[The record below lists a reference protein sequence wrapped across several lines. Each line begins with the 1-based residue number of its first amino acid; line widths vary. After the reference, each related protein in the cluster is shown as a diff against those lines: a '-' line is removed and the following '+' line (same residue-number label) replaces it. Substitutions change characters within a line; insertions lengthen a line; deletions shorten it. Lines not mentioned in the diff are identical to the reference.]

1 MGLAALQSIV
11 RDDVSSVLGCSIP
24 PRRHR
29 FRSALAVFQPSP
41 SAEDFRIRLILS
53 CALPSLQSLRT
64 NAGPALTSGR
74 LPWASFPHRDI
85 NRRSPRS
92 RASQARFVPSST
104 FRTSSTA
111 CSSAGLAGL
120 FHPAATS
127 RVRSSGC
134 FPREKPHE
142 LVARRCPHV
151 VGAKSLPGC
160 PGSRT
165 SCPAFRAL
173 LLSRIRSRHTVVE
186 AVCARYPPEL
196 RPPSGP
202 SSRTVPAIFT
212 ASSDHGLSRPSS
224 SRPCA
229 TWLALASPPP
239 PFEVPGLRRHHN
251 LRCSFAARPRS
262 PSDPLRPPTY
272 MRSAAEA
279 GRLDTTHGPAKDC
292 DACCEPPRC
301 HHRAGNPLMGSSCA
315 SECCVRRPIEPI
327 GLLET
332 AWRHRFRIAL
342 AGFGA
347 SPSAGSLT
355 TCRGRSAL

>member
-1 MGLAALQSIV
+1 MLQATT
-11 RDDVSSVLGCSIP
+11 VSP
-24 PRRHR
+24 PRRQPSHGIKLR
-29 FRSALAVFQPSP
+29 FRVLCETTHRAYRVARDRLASP
-41 SAEDFRIRLILS
+41 FPDRPRGVRCVSVRRSLS
-53 CALPSLQSLRT
+53 CTAHPLVRFAFPPEYVQ
-64 NAGPALTSGR
+64 PAPARKLMSGR

-127 RVRSSGC
+127 RVRSSGS

-142 LVARRCPHV
+142 LVARRCPRV

-173 LLSRIRSRHTVVE
+173 LLSRIRSRHAVVE

-202 SSRTVPAIFT
+202 SSRTVPATFT

-262 PSDPLRPPTY
+262 PSDPLRPPNGWIVL
-272 MRSAAEA
+272 RAAYQLWLA
-279 GRLDTTHGPAKDC
+279 RNVAKS
-292 DACCEPPRC
+292 
-301 HHRAGNPLMGSSCA
+301 H
-315 SECCVRRPIEPI
+315 
-327 GLLET
+327 
-332 AWRHRFRIAL
+332 
-342 AGFGA
+342 
-347 SPSAGSLT
+347 
-355 TCRGRSAL
+355 TC